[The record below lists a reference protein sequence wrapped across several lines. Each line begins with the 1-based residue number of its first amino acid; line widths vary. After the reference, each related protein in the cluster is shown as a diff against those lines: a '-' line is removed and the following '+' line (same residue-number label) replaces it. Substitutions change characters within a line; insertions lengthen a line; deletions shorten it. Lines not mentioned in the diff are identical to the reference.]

1 MEANQAN
8 FLGFLEGKKQFVIP
22 IYQRSYSW
30 TIKQCEQ
37 LWDDIVSAG
46 SDESVRGHFIGSI
59 VYIKK
64 GIYQVTSIPQLLV
77 IDGQQRLTTLSLL
90 LSALGN
96 IIENSQLDLSV
107 TKEEIMDS
115 YLINKYEKGNLHY
128 KIMLTK
134 VDKDTLI
141 QILEDKELSTN
152 YSKRINENY
161 AFFEGKIRS
170 SKIDLMTLYYGI
182 CKLMIVDISLDSEK
196 DNPQLIFESLNSTGL
211 ELSQAD
217 LIRNYV
223 LMGLQ
228 SEQQESLYNDYWYP
242 MEQSFGQVD
251 YVAQFDRFMRDY
263 LTVKTGTIPKM
274 REVYDSFKAYAK
286 DGKSESI
293 QDIVEDIYQYS
304 KYFVNMALEK
314 EENKDLNQIFSDIN
328 TLKVD
333 VAYPLLLELYADYA
347 DNILNI
353 DDFKQI
359 LKFVESYVFR
369 RAICG
374 IPTNSLNKTF
384 STLTRAIDKTNYLES
399 FEISLYNKKTYRR
412 FPSNDEFGQELL
424 VKDIY
429 NLRLRN
435 HLLTKLENY
444 NRKEKVDVAEY
455 TIEHIMPQNKK
466 LSDAWKNEL
475 GDGWKEIQEKYLHTI
490 GNLTLTGYNSEL
502 SDRTF
507 IEKRDME
514 GGFADSPIRLNREL
528 AKLEH
533 WNETEIKTRSQYLA
547 ELAMKIWDYPNVTIE
562 TLIKHCGIDSKE
574 KSEIDSSFEYHAYL
588 TGEMKNLFEQLQKRI
603 LNLDASVTE
612 EFKSH
617 YIAYKTTTN
626 FVDVTPQKS
635 QLKLSLNIAFD
646 EINDPQDVCRDVKDI
661 STWGNGNVEVLLK
674 ETKQLDYI
682 MFLIKQAFEEH
693 VESISTE

>member
-8 FLGFLEGKKQFVIP
+8 FLSFLEGKKQFVIP

-37 LWDDIVSAG
+37 LWNDIIYAG
-46 SDESVRGHFIGSI
+46 TDESIGGHFIGSI

-64 GIYQVTSIPQLLV
+64 GIYHVTSIPQLLV

-96 IIENSQLDLSV
+96 IIEDNNLDLNV

-115 YLINKYEKGNLHY
+115 YLINKYERDNLHY
-128 KIMLTK
+128 KVMLTK
-134 VDKDTLI
+134 SDKETLI
-141 QILEDKELSTN
+141 QILEDKELPGN
-152 YSKRINENY
+152 YSKRITENY
-161 AFFEGKIRS
+161 RYFDEKIRNS
-170 SKIDLMTLYYGI
+170 NIDLMTLYIGI
-182 CKLMIVDISLDSEK
+182 RKLMIVDISLDSEK

-228 SEQQESLYNDYWYP
+228 PEQQESLYNDYWHP
-242 MEQSFGQVD
+242 MEQSFGQKN

-263 LTVKTGTIPKM
+263 LTVKTGNIPKM
-274 REVYDSFKAYAK
+274 REVYESFKDYAK
-286 DGKSESI
+286 DDKLSSI
-293 QDIVEDIYQYS
+293 QDAVRDIYQHS

-314 EENKDLNQIFSDIN
+314 EDNKELKQIFNDIN
-328 TLKVD
+328 SLKVD

-347 DNILNI
+347 NDVLNVN
-353 DDFKQI
+353 DFKSI
-359 LKFVESYVFR
+359 LHLIESYVFR

-384 STLTRAIDKTNYLES
+384 ATLAREVDKTNYLES
-399 FEISLYNKKTYRR
+399 FRLALYNKKTYRR
-412 FPSNDEFGQELL
+412 FPSNDEFSQEFV

-435 HLLTKLENY
+435 YILSKMENY
-444 NRKEKVDVAEY
+444 NRKERVDVEEY
-455 TIEHIMPQNKK
+455 TIEHIMPQNKN
-466 LSDAWKNEL
+466 LSETWINEL
-475 GDGWKEIQEKYLHTI
+475 GDDWENIQEKYLHTI

-502 SDRTF
+502 SDKFF
-507 IEKRDME
+507 IQKRDME
-514 GGFADSPIRLNREL
+514 GGFADSPIRLNRGL

-533 WNETEIKTRSQYLA
+533 WNEAEIKTRSHSLA
-547 ELAMKIWDYPNVTIE
+547 ELAMKIWEFPYVTNETLTNYTETECENTIE
-562 TLIKHCGIDSKE
+562 DNHSLKE
-574 KSEIDSSFEYHAYL
+574 LSYL
-588 TGEMKNLFEQLQKRI
+588 TGEINNLFEQLQKRI

-612 EFKSH
+612 EIKKH
-617 YIAYKTTTN
+617 YIAYKTTTD

-635 QLKLSLNIAFD
+635 QLKLSLNIEFD
-646 EINDPQDVCRDVKDI
+646 EINDPQGICRDIRDI
-661 STWGNGNVEVLLK
+661 NTWETGDVEILFK
-674 ETKQLDYI
+674 KPEQLDY
-682 MFLIKQAFEEH
+682 MMYLIKQAFEKH
-693 VESISTE
+693 VENISIE